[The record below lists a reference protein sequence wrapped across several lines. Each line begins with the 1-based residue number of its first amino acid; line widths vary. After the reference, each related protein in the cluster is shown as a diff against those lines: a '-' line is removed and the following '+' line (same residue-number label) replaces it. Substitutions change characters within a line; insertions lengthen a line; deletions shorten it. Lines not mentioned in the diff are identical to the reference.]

1 MESVLITMKTKQI
14 TPDDEEET
22 ELMTAGT
29 CERKDGVLTLSY
41 EDTDATGFAGS
52 TTTVQVANESLVTIL
67 RTGTANSNLTLEL
80 GKKHFCLYQTPFGA
94 MTIGVQAK
102 RLLCELEEN
111 SGVVEMEYTIDMNAN
126 FCLKTPLPCG
136 GNGRKRRKERSE
148 IWQIV

>member
-1 MESVLITMKTKQI
+1 MCIRDS
-14 TPDDEEET
+14 
-22 ELMTAGT
+22 
-29 CERKDGVLTLSY
+29 
-41 EDTDATGFAGS
+41 TDATGFAGS

-111 SGVVEMEYTIDMNAN
+111 SGVVEMEYTVDMNAN
-126 FCLKTPLPCG
+126 FLSENTITM
-136 GNGRKRRKERSE
+136 RWERQKETKGTK
-148 IWQIV
+148 

>member
-41 EDTDATGFAGS
+41 EDTDATGLAGS

-111 SGVVEMEYTIDMNAN
+111 SGVVEMEYTVDMNAN
-126 FCLKTPLPCG
+126 FLSENTITM
-136 GNGRKRRKERSE
+136 RWERQKETKGTK
-148 IWQIV
+148 

>member
-67 RTGTANSNLTLEL
+67 RTGTANYNLTLEL

-111 SGVVEMEYTIDMNAN
+111 SG
-126 FCLKTPLPCG
+126 
-136 GNGRKRRKERSE
+136 GRDGIYHRYERKLS
-148 IWQIV
+148 V

>member
-67 RTGTANSNLTLEL
+67 RTGTANSNLTLDRTDPR
-80 GKKHFCLYQTPFGA
+80 GCPAPT
-94 MTIGVQAK
+94 
-102 RLLCELEEN
+102 
-111 SGVVEMEYTIDMNAN
+111 YTLRTWKAVPE
-126 FCLKTPLPCG
+126 T
-136 GNGRKRRKERSE
+136 
-148 IWQIV
+148 